1 MWCQEVRT
9 YPATL
14 TPQKKQTHSGDSHTH
29 RYAQKSPSWGNPS
42 NRIIP
47 FFFFIFKNNC
57 VHFFYFRLLRAFTEL
72 RGFVSAAGAAFQL
85 RLGVSLRG
93 LLLLR
98 SSGFGGC
105 STWAQRL
112 WLLGST
118 HRLNSC
124 GVWDLPGPGITPA
137 SLASAGRFFTAE
149 SPEKPRS
156 VGTPRGWGNIVPSP
170 SASTRTSFQGTARKV
185 GRVALLGTPGATRQA
200 GGQGLPPQP
209 EAMLPANTS
218 DAAWEGRP
226 APVLLPPNL
235 PLQS

>member
-1 MWCQEVRT
+1 MHRRAPHGEIR
-9 YPATL
+9 ATESF
-14 TPQKKQTHSGDSHTH
+14 H
-29 RYAQKSPSWGNPS
+29 
-42 NRIIP
+42 
-47 FFFFIFKNNC
+47 FFFSFLKIIAFIS
-57 VHFFYFRLLRAFTEL
+57 FTFGCSGPS
-72 RGFVSAAGAAFQL
+72 RSCAGSSQQ
-85 RLGVSLRG
+85 RG
-93 LLLLR
+93 LH
-98 SSGFGGC
+98 SSCVWASPCGGFSCCGARASAVAARGLSGC
-105 STWAQRL
+105 GSWAL
-112 WLLGST
+112 HTGSIVVAHGLG
-118 HRLNSC
+118 

-170 SASTRTSFQGTARKV
+170 SESTRTSFQGTARKV